1 MKQETLGGKGLDHWE
16 IVIAGLK
23 SVIGALD
30 GVAKSADEKG
40 QTAVASMARE
50 DINAVM
56 EALVLVDY
64 EVTQRFG
71 EKKEGVVQ

>member
-30 GVAKSADEKG
+30 RVAKASDEQGK
-40 QTAVASMARE
+40 TAAASTARE
-50 DINAVM
+50 DMNAVM

-71 EKKEGVVQ
+71 EKKEGIVQ

>member
-23 SVIGALD
+23 HVIGALD
-30 GVAKSADEKG
+30 IVAKASDKQG
-40 QTAVASMARE
+40 KTAAASTARE
-50 DINAVM
+50 DMNAVM

-71 EKKEGVVQ
+71 EKKEGIVK